1 MQEKLDQPPVSAK
14 PFVTMFP
21 INSQEELESVEK
33 TLSEDNK
40 NEYIAVAKALL
51 TPGSFKKNLNKI
63 LGVDVILDY
72 NVDGKHNKKR
82 IQDYPKIMDVLFQAT
97 TKEGWNYKYFLD
109 DLRNGFKCARKKHSK
124 YNWSQ
129 RRKHTEGPSIKI
141 EEVLIPFNE

>member
-1 MQEKLDQPPVSAK
+1 MDFNEKVEQLTNETAALRQEVAQLKESLTKQNTVIVKLIKEQCNLLRTQEKRMQEKLDQPPVSAR

-63 LGVDVILDY
+63 LG
-72 NVDGKHNKKR
+72 
-82 IQDYPKIMDVLFQAT
+82 
-97 TKEGWNYKYFLD
+97 
-109 DLRNGFKCARKKHSK
+109 
-124 YNWSQ
+124 
-129 RRKHTEGPSIKI
+129 
-141 EEVLIPFNE
+141 